1 MTSII
6 ALQGKPGSTGILGEP
21 GPPGLQGM
29 PGERG
34 ITGPA
39 GPKGESVSVVLR
51 DKRKRVCLNKGFG
64 TCITNTLYF
73 TFPLCNQCN
82 NIAYNKF
89 LGGSGSVRDDGWHI
103 LDDSPISS
111 GRKLIFSNI
120 ICETLSVWRCEV
132 VKETT
137 SVTHQYRVLCIFL
150 SNIHKTLCFNT
161 LYLFS
166 QGAVGDRG
174 AEGAAGNDGARVSD
188 L

>member
-1 MTSII
+1 MIEFNMTSII

-73 TFPLCNQCN
+73 TFTLCNQCN

-89 LGGSGSVRDDGWHI
+89 LGGSGSVRDDG
-103 LDDSPISS
+103 
-111 GRKLIFSNI
+111 
-120 ICETLSVWRCEV
+120 
-132 VKETT
+132 
-137 SVTHQYRVLCIFL
+137 
-150 SNIHKTLCFNT
+150 
-161 LYLFS
+161 
-166 QGAVGDRG
+166 
-174 AEGAAGNDGARVSD
+174 
-188 L
+188 